1 MRKLMTPLCAAV
13 SFATALTLSGAAQ
26 AASTTTHV
34 SIGTGGVTGVYYPT
48 GSAMCTLVNRGTK
61 KHGIRCSV
69 EATGGSVYN
78 INTIRAGE
86 LDLGVAQSD
95 QQYNAWNGQ
104 GAFEKAG
111 EYKELR
117 SVFSVYTEA
126 FTVVARKDA
135 NIKTFDDLKG
145 KRVNVGNPGS
155 GQRATIEAVMSEKG
169 WTMDA
174 FKLVSELKAAEQAQA
189 LCDNKIDAM
198 VYFAGHPNGAIQEA
212 TTSCDAN
219 IVAVDD
225 NATRNMVAEKSYM
238 VSYNVPAGMYKG
250 NDGDT
255 PTLGA
260 KATFVASANADDES
274 IYQLTKAVFE
284 NFDRFKR
291 LHPAFS
297 TLKPADMV
305 ADGNTAP
312 LHPGAARYFR
322 EAGLLK

>member
-1 MRKLMTPLCAAV
+1 MRKLMTPLCAAF
-13 SFATALTLSGAAQ
+13 SLASALALSGGAQ
-26 AASTTTHV
+26 AAAQTTHV

-48 GSAMCTLVNRGTK
+48 GSAMCKLVNRGTK
-61 KHGIRCSV
+61 QHGIRCSV

-95 QQYNAWNGQ
+95 QQFNAWNGE
-104 GAFEKAG
+104 GAFKAKG
-111 EYKELR
+111 EYKDLR

-135 NIKTFDDLKG
+135 DIKTFEDLKG

-155 GQRATIEAVMSEKG
+155 GQRATMEALMAQKG

-219 IVAVDD
+219 IVAADD
-225 NATRNMVAEKSYM
+225 KATRDMVAEKSYL
-238 VSYNVPAGMYKG
+238 VSYKVPGGLYKG
-250 NDGDT
+250 NDADI

-260 KATFVASANADDES
+260 KATFVTSVGADEES
-274 IYQLTKAVFE
+274 IYQLTKSVFE

-291 LHPAFS
+291 LHPAFAS
-297 TLKPADMV
+297 LDPKDMV
-305 ADGNTAP
+305 SDGNTAP

-322 EAGLLK
+322 EAGLLN